1 MSSQWVDQTNASG
14 HALVRPAL
22 YVVATPIGNL
32 ADISARALAVLAA
45 ADSVYAEDTRHS
57 SQLTRHFGI
66 DATLRAFHDHS
77 DRRAVDAA
85 LQRLQAGDMLAL
97 VSDAGTPLI
106 SDPGYGLVAAVVAAG
121 FPVIPIPGAS
131 AVLAALAVAAMPT
144 DRFTFEGFLPAKH
157 EARCKALAQLAKE
170 TRTLIF
176 YEAPHRIL
184 ATLEDMRATIGS
196 DRDIVVARELTKRY
210 ETVLRGT
217 IEQVTAIVAADSNQ
231 QRGEIVIVLK
241 GDVADLDNDEQQR
254 EADRVLQPLLADLPV
269 KQATA
274 LAVKL
279 TGMKKNYLYQRALEL
294 VPLLQN
300 KGQ

>member
-1 MSSQWVDQTNASG
+1 MSVNTTLPA
-14 HALVRPAL
+14 AL

-32 ADISARALAVLAA
+32 DDITLRAIKTLQAVDVIL
-45 ADSVYAEDTRHS
+45 AEDTREAK
-57 SQLTRHFGI
+57 QLLTQHGINKPLLSCHAHNEAALTTRLLDFLKAGESI
-66 DATLRAFHDHS
+66 ALIS
-77 DRRAVDAA
+77 DR
-85 LQRLQAGDMLAL
+85 
-97 VSDAGTPLI
+97 GTPLI
-106 SDPGYGLVAAVVAAG
+106 SDPGYPLVVACHEVG
-121 FPVIPIPGAS
+121 LTVCPIPGPCA
-131 AVLAALAVAAMPT
+131 LIAALSVAGLPT
-144 DRFTFEGFLPAKH
+144 DRFCFEGFLPSKSTQR
-157 EARCKALAQLAKE
+157 EKQLNQLKTE
-170 TRTLIF
+170 TRTLVF

-241 GDVADLDNDEQQR
+241 GDVADLDSDEQQR